1 MVGHTKECVHH
12 TSLPLI
18 PGIDVDVRRIW
29 SKRDTFHTF
38 RAKSPPRN
46 ITLIELRIYNKF
58 TDLKCK
64 TLTETFKHLKKM
76 KIVFSFAFF
85 FFFCQTLLVP
95 EVILIFK
102 RDYYHKKKTANV
114 PVEARG
120 APNGTVAFLNELLLC
135 HHLSAGYM
143 FITKL

>member
-1 MVGHTKECVHH
+1 MVGHTKESVNH

-29 SKRDTFHTF
+29 SKRDTFYTF
-38 RAKSPPRN
+38 RAKFPPRN

-85 FFFCQTLLVP
+85 FCQTLLVP

-102 RDYYHKKKTANV
+102 RDYYHKKNCKCASRSQ
-114 PVEARG
+114 RG
-120 APNGTVAFLNELLLC
+120 
-135 HHLSAGYM
+135 S
-143 FITKL
+143 